1 MSTEVSW
8 WRQEKQNLK
17 VEGVAFNGKKLKS
30 VKAKALTS
38 RWRFLFNY
46 IEQYLP
52 LRHEGAVEGAP
63 PTKLSIIKVGHV

>member
-46 IEQYLP
+46 IE
-52 LRHEGAVEGAP
+52 
-63 PTKLSIIKVGHV
+63 